1 MREPASRSGKVLQR
15 AAVFGAMAAV
25 LLVGGTA
32 SAKAPRP
39 RAAVVAETPVETFY
53 RERGGQP
60 LWLAPAAGDAA
71 AQLIRMLST
80 SEIDG
85 IAKGRF
91 EVGALVVAVREASS
105 GDTGAIKRAET
116 KLSEA
121 FVAYA
126 AALQSDPRVGV
137 IYVDPELKPAPS
149 KPLEALQRAAQ
160 APSLA
165 SYVSEIGWLNPV
177 YGQLRQT
184 VHSSLGEQDRY
195 VLSLNLQRARALP
208 AGPQRYVIVNTANQ
222 RLYMVE
228 NGKIADEMKVV
239 VGRRDAQTPL
249 MNAFIRHA
257 VINPYWNVP
266 TDITGRLAPN
276 VLKRGTAYL
285 KQQGYQ
291 PVSDFG
297 PDLKVIDADAIDWKA
312 VVAGKLPVQMRQLPG
327 PANSMGRVKYMFPN
341 SQGVWL
347 HDTPSRHLFAKP
359 VRLES
364 AGCVRLEDA
373 WRLGSWLFGRKLS
386 LTTDEPERKV
396 DLPAPVPVYI
406 TYLTAVPGQSAVR
419 FITDVYGR
427 DPPRL

>member
-1 MREPASRSGKVLQR
+1 MQR
-15 AAVFGAMAAV
+15 AAIAGALAAA
-25 LLVGGTA
+25 LLPGATTA
-32 SAKAPRP
+32 SAKTPLART
-39 RAAVVAETPVETFY
+39 AAATASPVETFY
-53 RERGGQP
+53 RARGGRP

-71 AQLIRMLST
+71 EQLIRLLSS
-80 SEIDG
+80 SEVDG
-85 IAKGRF
+85 LAKGSF
-91 EVGALVVAVREASS
+91 EVGALLVATRAAAS
-105 GDTGAIKRAET
+105 GDAQAVKRAET
-116 KLSEA
+116 MLSEA

-165 SYVSEIGWLNPV
+165 AYISEVGWMNPV
-177 YGQLRQT
+177 YGQLRHAL
-184 VHSSLGEQDRY
+184 HSSLSEQDRY

-208 AGPQRYVIVNTANQ
+208 AGAQRYVLVNTANQ

-228 NGKIADEMKVV
+228 NGKVADEMKVV

-257 VINPYWNVP
+257 VMNPYWNVP

-285 KQQGYQ
+285 KQQGYEV
-291 PVSDFG
+291 VSDFG
-297 PDLKVIDADAIDWKA
+297 PGLRVIDAATIDWKA
-312 VVAGKLPVQMRQLPG
+312 VAAGKLPVQMRQLPG
-327 PANSMGRVKYMFPN
+327 PANSMGRIKYMFPN

-347 HDTPSRHLFAKP
+347 HDTPQRQLFAKS
-359 VRLES
+359 VRVES

-373 WRLGSWLFGRKLS
+373 WRLGSWLFGRELS
-386 LTTDEPERKV
+386 LTTEERERRI
-396 DLPAPVPVYI
+396 DLPAPVPVFI
-406 TYLTAVPGQSAVR
+406 TYLTAVPGQPAVR
-419 FITDVYGR
+419 FIGDVYGR